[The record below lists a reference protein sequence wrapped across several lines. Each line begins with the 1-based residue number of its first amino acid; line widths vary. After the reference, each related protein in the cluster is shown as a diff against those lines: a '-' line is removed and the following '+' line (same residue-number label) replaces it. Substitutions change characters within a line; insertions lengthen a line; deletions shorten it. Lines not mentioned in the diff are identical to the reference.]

1 MVSTGGFVTSLLTSF
16 VVFLILVA
24 LFTVLSRMP
33 ANYNIYYPAR
43 ILNGQGVPGGPG
55 KKKPGPFAWI
65 REAYMA
71 SEDDILAI
79 AGLDATVYIR
89 FFTTVLEILGF
100 SALICLP
107 LLIPLAVTS
116 HNNADQ
122 YAASSNNTYSNI
134 DNLSMSNLPP
144 ASMKIWAFF
153 AAAFWVSLVTYYV
166 LLKAYKHILKLRV
179 QHESSQTAEP
189 QQYAALV
196 RDIPKPGA
204 HETRTEQV
212 DTFFRQLHP
221 GTYEKCIIIC
231 KLKKALKLY
240 KKLVKARKKLE
251 HAEAVYELSKRKGGE
266 GKRPTNKTGFWGLI
280 GSKVDSIDYYKEQIK
295 ELTPK
300 LVVEQKRVQEEEQE
314 GAALVFFNNRRSA
327 AEAAQVRH
335 AKYAME
341 WQVLP
346 APEPREVVWS
356 NLAKPVW
363 KRSVTEAIVYI
374 IVIVVI
380 LFYMIPIA
388 FVSTLTT
395 LNNLVKLVPFI
406 KAIVK
411 ITVLNTVLQAY
422 LPQIALVL
430 FMALLPR
437 LLLVLS
443 TAEGIPS
450 QSQIVRATAGKY
462 FYFEVFNVFLG
473 VTIFGTIFSSLE
485 GIKTL
490 VSTTFSAN
498 ELVDLFGSKLPPVA
512 SYFITY
518 VALRFFIGYG
528 LALSRVLSLTIYHLK
543 RKYVCKTQ
551 TELEEAWAPG
561 AFSYHTNIPNDL
573 LIATIALCYSV
584 IAPLVLVFALLY
596 FAIGWVVNR
605 HQALN
610 VQVPDFESE
619 GRMWPH
625 IHNRI
630 LAALF
635 VSQLTMLGYFAVK
648 KFPYAPVLI
657 ILPVITAAF
666 ALLCQK
672 NFYPSFST
680 VSLAVASQ
688 EVKEGPSLPEVLV
701 AFTPACLLGP
711 DQVKDP
717 KYEAADANISSQID
731 NDIADAV

>member
-1 MVSTGGFVTSLLTSF
+1 
-16 VVFLILVA
+16 
-24 LFTVLSRMP
+24 
-33 ANYNIYYPAR
+33 
-43 ILNGQGVPGGPG
+43 
-55 KKKPGPFAWI
+55 
-65 REAYMA
+65 
-71 SEDDILAI
+71 
-79 AGLDATVYIR
+79 
-89 FFTTVLEILGF
+89 VLEILGF
-100 SALICLP
+100 SSLICLP

-134 DNLSMSNLPP
+134 DNLSMSNLPA
-144 ASMKIWAFF
+144 ASKKIWAFF

-166 LLKAYKHILKLRV
+166 LLKTYKHILKLRV
-179 QHESSQTAEP
+179 QLESSQTAEP

-204 HETRTEQV
+204 NETRTEQV

-240 KKLVKARKKLE
+240 NKLVKARKKLE

-280 GSKVDSIDYYKEQIK
+280 GPKVDSIDYYKEQIK

-363 KRSVTEAIVYI
+363 KRSLTETIVYI
-374 IVIVVI
+374 IVFLVI

-388 FVSTLTT
+388 FISTLTT

-406 KAIVK
+406 KAIVE

-437 LLLVLS
+437 LLLALS

-490 VSTTFSAN
+490 VTTTFSAN

-518 VALRFFIGYG
+518 VALRSFP
-528 LALSRVLSLTIYHLK
+528 
-543 RKYVCKTQ
+543 TQ
-551 TELEEAWAPG
+551 
-561 AFSYHTNIPNDL
+561 SDL
-573 LIATIALCYSV
+573 C
-584 IAPLVLVFALLY
+584 
-596 FAIGWVVNR
+596 
-605 HQALN
+605 
-610 VQVPDFESE
+610 
-619 GRMWPH
+619 
-625 IHNRI
+625 
-630 LAALF
+630 
-635 VSQLTMLGYFAVK
+635 
-648 KFPYAPVLI
+648 I
-657 ILPVITAAF
+657 I
-666 ALLCQK
+666 
-672 NFYPSFST
+672 
-680 VSLAVASQ
+680 
-688 EVKEGPSLPEVLV
+688 
-701 AFTPACLLGP
+701 
-711 DQVKDP
+711 
-717 KYEAADANISSQID
+717 
-731 NDIADAV
+731 